1 MSKNRVISRRDFLKL
16 KGLMLIWFYF
26 LQTLGVN
33 IFANEL
39 KDKTDYSIL
48 DKLLKLPFSN
58 EVRKELELR
67 VFLQRRY
74 CYDGNGNLHSLNR
87 FLKEITHYIVT
98 NQDFK
103 DFKLLNTIN
112 DSQIDYTYMLN
123 CTAKHNQLKSLQY
136 LQKKLIGLKDN
147 NLLINAL
154 EYAINSQSY
163 ETTIHLMKQK
173 LKLDD
178 KTQDKLLGILRRD
191 EYEIFYE
198 KISNRKN
205 QMLLPYKKPT
215 VLNKRNVPKKDV
227 KFTLNS
233 DVYYKYE
240 DELYAKVYNATAQLY
255 MNYLIDDFTVEYQ
268 KEKIDVIVWNHEGI
282 YPINFLLEYQNILQM
297 NGFDTCQPDYK
308 NIDKDTKRMWKFK
321 QQDKFYKVLISNEIL
336 DYKLELYDVIN
347 IEIL

>member
-1 MSKNRVISRRDFLKL
+1 
-16 KGLMLIWFYF
+16 
-26 LQTLGVN
+26 
-33 IFANEL
+33 
-39 KDKTDYSIL
+39 
-48 DKLLKLPFSN
+48 
-58 EVRKELELR
+58 
-67 VFLQRRY
+67 
-74 CYDGNGNLHSLNR
+74 
-87 FLKEITHYIVT
+87 
-98 NQDFK
+98 
-103 DFKLLNTIN
+103 
-112 DSQIDYTYMLN
+112 
-123 CTAKHNQLKSLQY
+123 
-136 LQKKLIGLKDN
+136 
-147 NLLINAL
+147 
-154 EYAINSQSY
+154 
-163 ETTIHLMKQK
+163 MKQK